1 MWGDMNNK
9 NPNWQTWRAFF
20 AARSG
25 RHLPA
30 LGDPQ
35 DYSEI
40 PDSVARSL
48 AIFQLGESGGGT
60 IVAQARNSRIKSAGP
75 QYADAMQLFVAE
87 EHRHAEIL
95 AICVRNLGGS
105 LIRCN
110 WTADLFVF
118 ARRLLGLR
126 LKVLVLLVA
135 EVVGICY
142 YHLLATRLPASRL
155 RSLLEQIVNDE
166 RSHLHFHCS
175 FLRAEACSP
184 WRRFIF
190 IAVWRLTMLAAAVV
204 TLVDHRG
211 ALRDLELPAGVVW
224 RRWMIYGRLAERLVI
239 WRDAGTDAD
248 REILDGRPTACSA
261 GSLSRSG

>member
-1 MWGDMNNK
+1 MNGK
-9 NPNWQTWRAFF
+9 LDWQTWRHFF

-25 RHLPA
+25 RRLPR
-30 LGDPQ
+30 LDDPH
-35 DYSEI
+35 DYSGVPE
-40 PDSVARSL
+40 SVARSL

-60 IVAQARNSRIKSAGP
+60 VVAQARNSRIKSAGRH
-75 QYADAMQLFVAE
+75 YADAMELFVAE

-105 LIRCN
+105 LIRRN

-126 LKVLVLLVA
+126 LKVLVLLAA

-142 YHLLATRLPASRL
+142 YHLLATRLPRRL
-155 RSLLEQIVNDE
+155 QSLLEEIVDDE

-175 FLRAEACSP
+175 FLRAEARSP

-190 IAVWRLTMLAAAVV
+190 TVVWRLAMLAAAMV
-204 TLVDHRG
+204 TVIDHRA
-211 ALRDLELPAGVVW
+211 ALRDLELPAGVLW
-224 RRWMIYGRLAERLVI
+224 RRCMSRSRRAERLVTHATS
-239 WRDAGTDAD
+239 RA
-248 REILDGRPTACSA
+248 RPLAIPARNVVKSWK
-261 GSLSRSG
+261 

>member
-1 MWGDMNNK
+1 MNDK
-9 NPNWQTWRAFF
+9 NVNWQTWRDFF

-25 RHLPA
+25 RRLPA
-30 LGDPQ
+30 LDDPQ
-35 DYSEI
+35 DYSVI

-60 IVAQARNSRIKSAGP
+60 IVEQARNSRIKTAGGH
-75 QYADAMQLFVAE
+75 YAEAMQLFVAE

-105 LIRCN
+105 LIRRN
-110 WTADLFVF
+110 WTANLFVF
-118 ARRLLGLR
+118 SRRLLGLR

-155 RSLLEQIVNDE
+155 RSLLERVVEDE

-175 FLRAEACSP
+175 FLRAEAWSP

-190 IAVWRLTMLAAAVV
+190 ISVWRLTMLAAALV

-224 RRWMIYGRLAERLVI
+224 RRWMTYCRLAERLVS

-248 REILDGRPTACSA
+248 RAILDGRQTACS
-261 GSLSRSG
+261 GGGLSRSG